1 MTRSKTRGE
10 LYTSDIYRY
19 SIYPRVKYD
28 NNPSSDI
35 SVGQQIVVDIYD
47 IDDKGRGVVM
57 YKGKKIIVPN
67 ATLGSRVRVKVVR
80 VEKDIA
86 VANIIS
92 VLRETDTVY

>member
-10 LYTSDIYRY
+10 PYTSDIYRY

-28 NNPSSDI
+28 NPSSDI

>member
-1 MTRSKTRGE
+1 VTRSKTRGE
-10 LYTSDIYRY
+10 PYTSDIYRY

-28 NNPSSDI
+28 NPSSDI